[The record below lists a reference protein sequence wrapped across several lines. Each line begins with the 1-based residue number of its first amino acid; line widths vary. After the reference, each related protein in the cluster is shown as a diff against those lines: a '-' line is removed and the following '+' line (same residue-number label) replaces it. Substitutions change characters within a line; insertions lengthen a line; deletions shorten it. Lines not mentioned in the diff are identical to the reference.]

1 MPRGRRGC
9 EPTQHLSTYL
19 VTRAANTYS
28 TMHYNVGRWHERLAP
43 HHIDAPLQD
52 PARRAPPAG
61 VQQRHDVFVRH
72 DEIGRNAIGD
82 RDGEEHSAGPRSVP
96 VHAVEDEPAFLPLA
110 VPLHGRSVDL
120 VAEQHGGETGAK
132 GGAEGP
138 PAGHDLPDVLLAPQP
153 EGKRAPAGRDARD
166 DPIAFR
172 PFAERHAR
180 DGGVGDGLLAQRRPV
195 GHSHSRTEFP
205 ARIRSGQSPG
215 IGRHGPTVRRSDCP
229 SILSICAPSA
239 RSRAPTGSYP
249 RSTWPMLW
257 ITEAR

>member
-1 MPRGRRGC
+1 
-9 EPTQHLSTYL
+9 
-19 VTRAANTYS
+19 TYS

-72 DEIGRNAIGD
+72 DEIDRNAIGD

-153 EGKRAPAGRDARD
+153 EGKRAPAGRRARSGRYCGSPSPPERRAPPGASPSRLGCRD
-166 DPIAFR
+166 SR
-172 PFAERHAR
+172 PPAR
-180 DGGVGDGLLAQRRPV
+180 ATETAPRSRRGAGRTARCARPCR
-195 GHSHSRTEFP
+195 SACPRRTAATRTASRT
-205 ARIRSGQSPG
+205 
-215 IGRHGPTVRRSDCP
+215 
-229 SILSICAPSA
+229 
-239 RSRAPTGSYP
+239 RA
-249 RSTWPMLW
+249 
-257 ITEAR
+257 AA